1 MEQRLCRRDRQDGLG
16 GAPAAPGTPS
26 IRIRVGYRAGVNSD
40 RINHPRGVTP
50 HDANYSRTGRL
61 ATVLVLVDLVGRR
74 READEPIRIIVFG
87 AHPDDCELDAGGT
100 AARWAKL
107 GHKVKFVSTTNGDI
121 GHHQMAGGILAR
133 RRKPRSRSARRSSGS
148 TTEVLDNHDG
158 ELMPTLE
165 NRKTLV
171 KLIREWKAD
180 VVIGP
185 RTNDYHPDHRYTG
198 ILVQDA
204 AFMVIVPNFCPD
216 VPALRKNPV
225 FLYTEDDFK
234 KPNTFEPDVVVPI
247 DAASTPRPPAST
259 PSNRSSTSGTPG
271 SPATRAR
278 SPRARPS
285 GSPGPGT
292 GPPSATAA
300 TADEYRPKLVE
311 WLGAEKARAVKAA
324 EAFEVCEYG
333 SQPSKEELKRSSRS
347 SARRSDRPRAG
358 AEKSFSPVVHYSGSR
373 P

>member
-1 MEQRLCRRDRQDGLG
+1 MRR
-16 GAPAAPGTPS
+16 ATS
-26 IRIRVGYRAGVNSD
+26 RA
-40 RINHPRGVTP
+40 
-50 HDANYSRTGRL
+50 GRL
-61 ATVLVLVDLVGRR
+61 ATALALSTFVGSSSLAK
-74 READEPIRIIVFG
+74 ADEPTRIIVFG

-133 RRKPRSRSARRSSGS
+133 RRKAEVERCAEILGIS
-148 TTEVLDNHDG
+148 TEVLDNHDG
-158 ELMPTLE
+158 ELLPTLE
-165 NRKTLV
+165 NRKALV

-234 KPNTFEPDVVVPI
+234 KPNRFEPDVVVPI
-247 DAASTPRPPAST
+247 DDAVDAKAACVDALESQFYEWNPWL
-259 PSNRSSTSGTPG
+259 SGYEDKVPKG
-271 SPATRAR
+271 KAERLKWTRDGVLR
-278 SPRARPS
+278 RA
-285 GSPGPGT
+285 G
-292 GPPSATAA
+292 A
-300 TADEYRPKLVE
+300 TADRHRAKLVE
-311 WLGAEKARAVKAA
+311 WLGEEKGKPVKAA

-333 SQPSKEELKRSSRS
+333 SQPSKEQLRKLFPFFDEGK
-347 SARRSDRPRAG
+347 
-358 AEKSFSPVVHYSGSR
+358 
-373 P
+373 

>member
-1 MEQRLCRRDRQDGLG
+1 MTR
-16 GAPAAPGTPS
+16 TIS
-26 IRIRVGYRAGVNSD
+26 RAGGLS
-40 RINHPRGVTP
+40 
-50 HDANYSRTGRL
+50 S
-61 ATVLVLVDLVGRR
+61 TVAFLVLVGFSTTSRGD
-74 READEPIRIIVFG
+74 DPIRVIVFG

-133 RRKPRSRSARRSSGS
+133 RRKAEVERCAEILGIA
-148 TTEVLDNHDG
+148 TEVLDNHDG
-158 ELMPTLE
+158 ELLPTME
-165 NRKTLV
+165 NRKAIT

-225 FLYTEDDFK
+225 FLYTEDDFR
-234 KPNTFEPDVVVPI
+234 KPNKFEPDIVVPI
-247 DAASTPRPPAST
+247 DDALDAKAACVDALESQFYEWNPWLAGYEAEVPKGKAERLNWTRRREAGRAGSTAEKY
-259 PSNRSSTSGTPG
+259 
-271 SPATRAR
+271 RA
-278 SPRARPS
+278 
-285 GSPGPGT
+285 
-292 GPPSATAA
+292 
-300 TADEYRPKLVE
+300 KLIE
-311 WLGAEKARAVKAA
+311 WLGEEKGKAVKAA

-333 SQPSKEELKRSSRS
+333 SQPSKEQLRKLFPFFDGGR
-347 SARRSDRPRAG
+347 
-358 AEKSFSPVVHYSGSR
+358 
-373 P
+373 

>member
-1 MEQRLCRRDRQDGLG
+1 MTRKQTLGL
-16 GAPAAPGTPS
+16 A
-26 IRIRVGYRAGVNSD
+26 V
-40 RINHPRGVTP
+40 
-50 HDANYSRTGRL
+50 RL
-61 ATVLVLVDLVGRR
+61 ATAWTCLALASLARG
-74 READEPIRIIVFG
+74 DEPIRIIVFG

-107 GHKVKFVSTTNGDI
+107 GHKVKFVATTNGDI

-133 RRKPRSRSARRSSGS
+133 RRIAEVKKCAEILGIE
-148 TTEVLDNHDG
+148 TEVLDNHDG

-165 NRKTLV
+165 NRKTLT

-225 FLYTEDDFK
+225 FLYTEDSFQ
-234 KPNTFEPDVVVPI
+234 KPNPFEADVVVPI
-247 DAASTPRPPAST
+247 DGVLNLKAQCIDALESQFYEWNPWL
-259 PSNRSSTSGTPG
+259 SGYEAEVPKGKAERLQWTLD
-271 SPATRAR
+271 R
-278 SPRARPS
+278 
-285 GSPGPGT
+285 
-292 GPPSATAA
+292 TAKRYGA
-300 TADEYRPKLVE
+300 TADRFRPKLVE
-311 WLGAEKARAVKAA
+311 WLGPEKAKVVKAA

-333 SQPSKEELKRSSRS
+333 SQPSKDDLKRLF
-347 SARRSDRPRAG
+347 PF
-358 AEKSFSPVVHYSGSR
+358 FSPQ
-373 P
+373 